1 MAKPELVRH
10 DAFYMKELNDMIDIK
25 RDYDFW
31 QARRYLVVEKKIVSF
46 CDYPFLF
53 DLKAKILLLQYHGQ
67 LEMQEAIRNA
77 FMHNF
82 QTMMG
87 ARVETVNPLLM
98 LHVHRNTIVQDT
110 IAQLDKY
117 KDDDFKKPLQ
127 VYFHNEEG
135 LDAGGIRKEF
145 FLLLTKEILNPK
157 YGMFTVYEE
166 TNTIWFSDYYDEEE
180 EAMYKLIGTLCALAV
195 YNITIIDLPFP
206 LALYKKLL
214 NKTKIDLE
222 DMKSVSPTVYQ
233 SLRSLLNYK
242 EDDLETALCYAFD
255 IEREIY
261 GERRRTELKPGG
273 SSIMVNQK
281 NKHEFVEL
289 YIDYIFNKS
298 CEKQYQAFSAGFRR
312 VINSKPLELFYPDEL
327 MAFVIGNTNY
337 DWNEFQKKTEYK
349 GEYHANHPVIQW
361 FWQVFHKLG
370 ENEKKKFLLFLTG
383 SDRVPV
389 FGWSQTLPMTI
400 QRSHTDDAHLPV
412 SHTCFNIL
420 DMPLYSSK
428 EILKAKLLEA
438 IQHNQGFNLV

>member
-1 MAKPELVRH
+1 
-10 DAFYMKELNDMIDIK
+10 
-25 RDYDFW
+25 
-31 QARRYLVVEKKIVSF
+31 
-46 CDYPFLF
+46 
-53 DLKAKILLLQYHGQ
+53 
-67 LEMQEAIRNA
+67 
-77 FMHNF
+77 
-82 QTMMG
+82 
-87 ARVETVNPLLM
+87 
-98 LHVHRNTIVQDT
+98 
-110 IAQLDKY
+110 
-117 KDDDFKKPLQ
+117 
-127 VYFHNEEG
+127 
-135 LDAGGIRKEF
+135 
-145 FLLLTKEILNPK
+145 
-157 YGMFTVYEE
+157 
-166 TNTIWFSDYYDEEE
+166 
-180 EAMYKLIGTLCALAV
+180 
-195 YNITIIDLPFP
+195 
-206 LALYKKLL
+206 
-214 NKTKIDLE
+214 
-222 DMKSVSPTVYQ
+222 MKSVSPTVYQ

-242 EDDLETALCYAFD
+242 EDDLETTLCYAFD

-400 QRSHTDDAHLPV
+400 QRSHTDDVHLPV